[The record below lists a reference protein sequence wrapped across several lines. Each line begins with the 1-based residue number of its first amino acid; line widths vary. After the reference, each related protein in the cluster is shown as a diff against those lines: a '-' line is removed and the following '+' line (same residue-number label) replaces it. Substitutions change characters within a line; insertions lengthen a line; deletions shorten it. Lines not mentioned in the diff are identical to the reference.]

1 MRPGHVSVSDTEGKD
16 MGSLAGR
23 EAEREGKGK
32 KRVEGKGRGVKR
44 EGDPHQTQNNMNF
57 SSIQNSNPEGVW
69 ETGYREVSAGA
80 SNTDAV
86 KA

>member
-1 MRPGHVSVSDTEGKD
+1 MSVSDIEGKD

-23 EAEREGKGK
+23 EGGREGRKG
-32 KRVEGKGRGVKR
+32 EEKGRGERKRGKER

-69 ETGYREVSAGA
+69 ETGL
-80 SNTDAV
+80 
-86 KA
+86 